1 MQRVQSP
8 GLREGGGVACAS
20 GVGTRTL
27 TRTPPASRARGCVTD
42 RLVRVSSRSSRQDQ
56 ERRGQRAAAD
66 VAEVPAVLLAVP
78 AEHGKRV
85 PAGAPASPRPPA
97 ARSRPA
103 RLPRRVRTRP
113 SSRHC
118 AGGHCSDGRPG
129 QEAAGPAVGGRGRSR
144 QEAAVSPRA
153 QGTAHGDRRSLGGR
167 GPEHRGR
174 ERVTLAANITNKDG
188 RERCEKNSTAT
199 FKEIK
204 KGF

>member
-1 MQRVQSP
+1 MEQVKRQPGTSPAQRVRSP
-8 GLREGGGVACAS
+8 SLREGGGVACAS
-20 GVGTRTL
+20 GVGTR

-103 RLPRRVRTRP
+103 RLPRVRTRP
-113 SSRHC
+113 SSRLC
-118 AGGHCSDGRPG
+118 AGGHRSDGRPG
-129 QEAAGPAVGGRGRSR
+129 REAAGPAVGGRGGSR
-144 QEAAVSPRA
+144 QEAAASPGA
-153 QGTAHGDRRSLGGR
+153 QCTARGDRRSLSGSR
-167 GPEHRGR
+167 
-174 ERVTLAANITNKDG
+174 T
-188 RERCEKNSTAT
+188 
-199 FKEIK
+199 
-204 KGF
+204 